1 MINHL
6 GKKGVL
12 LVTSEFKNIP
22 VKNITVLFVGNVLKE
37 HTTLEAIKQATIRKQ
52 EAKSSTIRNIYQK
65 ISRTRKKGQNSSNNI
80 NVIYA
85 TKSSKA
91 VTI

>member
-1 MINHL
+1 MKNHL
-6 GKKGVL
+6 GKKGVW

-37 HTTLEAIKQATIRKQ
+37 HTTLEAIKQTTIRKQ
-52 EAKSSTIRNIYQK
+52 EAKSSTTRNTDQK
-65 ISRTRKKGQNSSNNI
+65 MNRTWKKEQNSSNNI
-80 NVIYA
+80 NVTYA
-85 TKSSKA
+85 TKSSRA